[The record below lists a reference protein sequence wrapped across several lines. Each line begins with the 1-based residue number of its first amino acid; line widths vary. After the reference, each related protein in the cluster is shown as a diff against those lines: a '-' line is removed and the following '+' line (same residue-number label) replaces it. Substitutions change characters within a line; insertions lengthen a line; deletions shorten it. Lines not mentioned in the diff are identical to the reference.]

1 MCGVAAT
8 LHAVPDHSS
17 PSRPQI
23 SRSHALTPPPHPLEE
38 DARSIAF
45 ATASHS
51 AMDVHPAA
59 AERRSSADRFHIPRA
74 SITADDDSAVQYAR
88 LGRHAEPSEDA
99 GRPRTAPAFACVP
112 AAEKP
117 AAREMDALVGFE
129 ISRQRQLYEVDM
141 RQKQVRAGR
150 VHNHAR
156 MVVYSSA
163 VAAWHKRPSAVQYNA
178 SANAKRRQ
186 FVSHCIARTSVAQDA
201 ESAARR
207 ETGLIAMRRLLQP
220 DVPNSAAQAMP
231 LQQLSTCVPASA
243 PRLHRK
249 LAHALALLTA
259 CSAAGHGCACDDE
272 AGGGDAV
279 SPLPGSPGS
288 ARYTVSSAALV
299 PDIAHGVAHEGSRR
313 GVAVPLS
320 SD

>member
-1 MCGVAAT
+1 VCDVAAT

-23 SRSHALTPPPHPLEE
+23 SRSHALTPTPHPLEE
-38 DARSIAF
+38 DARSTAF
-45 ATASHS
+45 AATASHS

-88 LGRHAEPSEDA
+88 LGRHAEPSGDA
-99 GRPRTAPAFACVP
+99 GRPRTAPAVACVP

-150 VHNHAR
+150 VHNHAQ

-163 VAAWHKRPSAVQYNA
+163 VAACNTMLVPTQND
-178 SANAKRRQ
+178 ANLSR
-186 FVSHCIARTSVAQDA
+186 CIARTSVAQDA

-249 LAHALALLTA
+249 LAHALA
-259 CSAAGHGCACDDE
+259 
-272 AGGGDAV
+272 
-279 SPLPGSPGS
+279 P
-288 ARYTVSSAALV
+288 
-299 PDIAHGVAHEGSRR
+299 
-313 GVAVPLS
+313 
-320 SD
+320 